1 MKLAFSTVACP
12 EWTLEQVATFGSS
25 SEFDGVELRTF
36 GHGSTSLAC
45 DPALT
50 AASKVRGRFAE
61 SGIVPCSLATGCR
74 FDEPIT
80 PPVIGR
86 VISDTDRSVRE
97 AKSIIHMAAAMDVP
111 FVRVFGFEFR
121 QGDSPKLAERR
132 VVERLAMVVDAARN
146 TGVKI
151 VLENGG
157 SFPTAADVFRVI
169 SDVDHPLLGASYAPA
184 AAIGTG
190 ESPID
195 GANVLAD
202 RLWMVKLKDVHS
214 GRACPIGEGEL
225 GCESLVRHLA
235 SRAFSGWVVVE
246 WDRLW
251 TPGLS
256 EPGSV
261 LADAASK
268 LRQWQA
274 THNGRSL
281 VGAFDR

>member
-45 DPALT
+45 DPAHT
-50 AASKVRGRFAE
+50 AHSKLRDLFSRAGV
-61 SGIVPCSLATGCR
+61 SPCSLATGCR
-74 FDEPIT
+74 FDEPIF

-86 VISDTDRSVRE
+86 VITDTDRSVRE
-97 AKSIIHMAAAMDVP
+97 AKSFIHMAAALDVP

-146 TGVKI
+146 TGVKV

-157 SFPTAADVFRVI
+157 SFPTAADVRRVVSEI
-169 SDVDHPLLGASYAPA
+169 DHPLLGVSYSPA
-184 AAIGTG
+184 AARGTG
-190 ESPID
+190 ESAID
-195 GANVLAD
+195 ALDVLAD
-202 RLWMVKLKDVHS
+202 RVWMVKLKDVR
-214 GRACPIGEGEL
+214 GGKACPLGTGEL
-225 GCESLVRHLA
+225 GCEALVRHLA
-235 SRAFSGWVVVE
+235 SRNFTGWVVVE

-251 TPGLS
+251 SPELS
-256 EPGSV
+256 EPGSI
-261 LADAASK
+261 LADAAAR
-268 LRQWQA
+268 LRHWSA
-274 THNGRSL
+274 PKNGRHAVSAL
-281 VGAFDR
+281 HI